1 MKLERKKWNQIIEQR
16 YGGKKFKST
25 CFPKPFM
32 STDRALYE
40 VPEDIIKRGQ
50 SMNASLKR
58 NPHSAGTDERKP
70 FKPSNPMKHGEGGY
84 ISNFIRLEPKEAAKM
99 PQRIKG
105 EKNER
110 PNFKYYI
117 FT

>member
-1 MKLERKKWNQIIEQR
+1 
-16 YGGKKFKST
+16 
-25 CFPKPFM
+25 M
-32 STDRALYE
+32 STDRVLYE

-50 SMNASLKR
+50 SMNATLKR

-70 FKPSNPMKHGEGGY
+70 FKPSNPMKGGEGGY
-84 ISNFIRLEPKEAAKM
+84 ISNFIRLEPKEAAKI

-110 PNFKYYI
+110 PNFKYFLLKQAFQKLPFETNSI
-117 FT
+117 NNIAHEQHS